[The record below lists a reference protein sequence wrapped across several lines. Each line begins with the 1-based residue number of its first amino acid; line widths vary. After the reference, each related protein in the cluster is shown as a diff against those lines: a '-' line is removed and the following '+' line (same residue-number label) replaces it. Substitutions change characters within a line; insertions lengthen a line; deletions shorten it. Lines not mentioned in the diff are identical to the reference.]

1 MTQPYSLYWHMYHT
15 VHNINNLWIFH
26 FNQNSTNTI
35 KSGSPVQISSLSMIL
50 CVSKKIMHFSI
61 ELIKC
66 YYWIRDILTT
76 SLVLHHATDKHWT
89 TDTVKKTIFAGHIY
103 KEISLPQNKKKNSLP
118 VFITWLFP
126 VQSSSVELLRND
138 ISWSL

>member
-15 VHNINNLWIFH
+15 VHNIKNLWIFH

-35 KSGSPVQISSLSMIL
+35 KSVQISSLSMIL

-66 YYWIRDILTT
+66 YYWVRDILTT

-89 TDTVKKTIFAGHIY
+89 TDTVKKTIFAGHIH
-103 KEISLPQNKKKNSLP
+103 KEISLPQNKNKNNLP

-126 VQSSSVELLRND
+126 VQSSSVELLKND

>member
-15 VHNINNLWIFH
+15 VHNIKNLWIFH

-35 KSGSPVQISSLSMIL
+35 KSVQISSLSMIL

-89 TDTVKKTIFAGHIY
+89 TDTVKKTIFAGHIH
-103 KEISLPQNKKKNSLP
+103 KEISIPQNQKKNSLP

-126 VQSSSVELLRND
+126 VQSSSVELLKND

>member
-15 VHNINNLWIFH
+15 VHNIKNLWIFH

-35 KSGSPVQISSLSMIL
+35 KSVQISSLSMIL

-89 TDTVKKTIFAGHIY
+89 TDSVKKTIFAGHIH

-126 VQSSSVELLRND
+126 VQSSSVELLKND